1 METGL
6 QIFNSPQFGEIRI
19 IVDDNN
25 EPRFCL
31 KDICEVLGLKA
42 IHVKER
48 LTDDVVSNDTIVDR
62 LGRQQLATFVNED
75 GLYDVILD
83 SRKPEAKAFRKWVTS
98 EVLPSIRRHGA
109 YMTNQ
114 AIEQALLDP
123 DTVIKL
129 ATSLK
134 EERRARLELQAKSA
148 EQQALISEQKVQI
161 ADMTEKSIY
170 CERVLA
176 SKSLVT
182 VESIA
187 QDYGTTAMAFNKYL
201 EHLGIQWRRKAKD
214 LGTGKEK
221 AASPWNLYEKYKY
234 VGYVHSVTFPIK
246 TKDGTIRTTQN
257 TQWTPLG
264 VKFLYDTLKE
274 HGALPI
280 EERGTDYVQP
290 YELLS
295 STPKRKRKTE

>member
-31 KDICEVLGLKA
+31 KDICEVHGLKA

-109 YMTNQ
+109 YMT
-114 AIEQALLDP
+114 D
-123 DTVIKL
+123 
-129 ATSLK
+129 
-134 EERRARLELQAKSA
+134 
-148 EQQALISEQKVQI
+148 
-161 ADMTEKSIY
+161 
-170 CERVLA
+170 
-176 SKSLVT
+176 
-182 VESIA
+182 
-187 QDYGTTAMAFNKYL
+187 
-201 EHLGIQWRRKAKD
+201 
-214 LGTGKEK
+214 
-221 AASPWNLYEKYKY
+221 
-234 VGYVHSVTFPIK
+234 
-246 TKDGTIRTTQN
+246 
-257 TQWTPLG
+257 
-264 VKFLYDTLKE
+264 
-274 HGALPI
+274 
-280 EERGTDYVQP
+280 
-290 YELLS
+290 
-295 STPKRKRKTE
+295 

>member
-1 METGL
+1 M
-6 QIFNSPQFGEIRI
+6 
-19 IVDDNN
+19 V
-25 EPRFCL
+25 
-31 KDICEVLGLKA
+31 
-42 IHVKER
+42 
-48 LTDDVVSNDTIVDR
+48 
-62 LGRQQLATFVNED
+62 
-75 GLYDVILD
+75 
-83 SRKPEAKAFRKWVTS
+83 
-98 EVLPSIRRHGA
+98 
-109 YMTNQ
+109 
-114 AIEQALLDP
+114 
-123 DTVIKL
+123 
-129 ATSLK
+129 TSLK
-134 EERRARLELQAKSA
+134 EERRARLELQAKNA

-201 EHLGIQWRRKAKD
+201 EHLGIQWRRKAQD
-214 LGTGKEK
+214 LVTGKEK
-221 AASPWNLYEKYKY
+221 AAGPWNLYEKYKY

-280 EERGTDYVQP
+280 EERGADYVQP